1 MGRIFLF
8 IQLPD
13 NNCLLHLSM
22 KKYLSVLL
30 ILLLF
35 NYANAQSFIT
45 PFEKSNGKQTATY
58 FECIDFYKT
67 LAKSFSSIKVLT
79 GDTTDAGYPLQLVL
93 FSADKNFNINA
104 WHKQHKVVLFI
115 NNGIHP
121 GEPDGIDASMM
132 LLRDLAE
139 EKIKAPQNVVL
150 AVIPVY
156 NIGGSLNRNSSSRV
170 NQNGPEHYGFRGNA
184 ENLDLNRDFIKA
196 DSKNAFAF
204 EKFFH
209 LINPDIFIDNH
220 VSDGADYQHTMTLLT
235 TQHNK
240 LEGAIG
246 DFLHDVFEPALYK
259 SMKQK
264 NWQMCPYVNFEKGD
278 VSTGWDAFYDAPR
291 YSTGY
296 AALFETIGFMPETHM
311 LKPFADRVKSTYAF
325 MQTVIEQ
332 SSKLSEEI
340 IEKRNASVQSIK
352 QQQTFP
358 LSWKIDSSK
367 IEYIDFKGYEA
378 LIKTSDVTG
387 LPRLYYD
394 HSKPFEKQVKFYN
407 TFTPSISIQ
416 KPKAYIIPHGWH
428 NVIARLQLNHVVMH
442 QLKNDTAINVTYYL
456 VGDYKST
463 NKAYEKH
470 HRNYDIQLTTKTDT
484 IHFLKGDYIIYTN
497 QAANRYIIETLEPLG
512 DDSFFSWNFFDAVL
526 QRKEFYS
533 DYRWED
539 VAADFLK
546 RHAEV
551 RNQLEEKKK
560 TDTAFANSAEQ
571 QLYFVYTHS
580 PYSEPAYMRI
590 PVFRIE

>member
-1 MGRIFLF
+1 MQKIFL
-8 IQLPD
+8 
-13 NNCLLHLSM
+13 SA
-22 KKYLSVLL
+22 L
-30 ILLLF
+30 ISFLIIHG
-35 NYANAQSFIT
+35 NAQNFIT

-58 FECIDFYKT
+58 FECINFYQS
-67 LAKSFSSIKVLT
+67 LAKNFSTIKVLT
-79 GDTTDAGYPLQLVL
+79 GDTTDSGYPLHLVL
-93 FSADKNFNINA
+93 FSADKNFNINE
-104 WHKQHKVVLFI
+104 WHKQHKIVILI

-132 LLRDLAE
+132 LLRDLALG
-139 EKIKAPQNVVL
+139 KLKAPQNVVL
-150 AVIPVY
+150 GVIPVY
-156 NIGGSLNRNSSSRV
+156 NIGGCLNRNSFSRV
-170 NQNGPEHYGFRGNA
+170 NQNGPESYGFRGNG

-209 LINPDIFIDNH
+209 LLNPDIFIDNH

-246 DFLHDVFEPALYK
+246 DFLHDVFEPALYAG
-259 SMKQK
+259 MKEK
-264 NWQMCPYVNFEKGD
+264 NWQMCPYVNFEESSLKN
-278 VSTGWDAFYDAPR
+278 GWDAFYDAPR

-296 AALFETIGFMPETHM
+296 TALFETIGFMPETHM
-311 LKPFADRVKSTYAF
+311 LKPFADRVRSTYAF
-325 MQTVIEQ
+325 EQTVIEE
-332 SSKLSEEI
+332 SSKLADEI
-340 IEKRNASVQSIK
+340 IAKRNASIESIK
-352 QQQTFP
+352 QQKEFP
-358 LSWKIDSSK
+358 LSWKTDSSK
-367 IEYIDFKGYEA
+367 FEYIDFKGYDTSMK
-378 LIKTSDVTG
+378 ISDVTN
-387 LPRLYYD
+387 LPRYYYD
-394 HSKPFEKQVKFYN
+394 HSKPFEKQIKFYN
-407 TFTPSISIQ
+407 TFIPSATVE

-428 NVIARLQLNHVVMH
+428 GVIARLKLNGVIMQ
-442 QLKNDTAINVTYYL
+442 QLKNDTTIKAEYYL
-456 VGDYKST
+456 VDDYKSMS
-463 NKAYEKH
+463 KPYEKH
-470 HRNYDIQLTTKTDT
+470 HRNYDIHLSTKTDS

-497 QAANRYIIETLEPLG
+497 QSANRYIIETLEPLS

-546 RHAEV
+546 QHPEIK
-551 RNQLEEKKK
+551 NQLEEKKK
-560 TDTAFANSAEQ
+560 TDSAFANSAAQ

>member
-1 MGRIFLF
+1 MQKIFLF
-8 IQLPD
+8 FFFLAIR
-13 NNCLLHLSM
+13 S
-22 KKYLSVLL
+22 
-30 ILLLF
+30 I
-35 NYANAQSFIT
+35 SFSQTLIT
-45 PFEKSNGKQTATY
+45 PFEKSNGKQTTAY
-58 FECIDFYKT
+58 FECIKFYQS
-67 LAKSFSSIKVLT
+67 LAKTYSTIKILT
-79 GDTTDAGYPLQLVL
+79 GDTADAGYPLHVVL
-93 FSADKNFNINA
+93 FSADKNFNISA
-104 WHKQHKVVLFI
+104 WHKQHKVVILI

-139 EKIKAPQNVVL
+139 GKLKAPQNIAL

-156 NIGGSLNRNSSSRV
+156 NIGGSLNRNNSSRV
-170 NQNGPEHYGFRGNA
+170 NQNGPESYGFRGNA
-184 ENLDLNRDFIKA
+184 ENLDLNRDFIKT

-204 EKFFH
+204 EKIFH

-220 VSDGADYQHTMTLLT
+220 VSDGADYQHTMTMLT

-240 LEGAIG
+240 LEGKIG

-259 SMKQK
+259 SMKEK
-264 NWQMCPYVNFEKGD
+264 NWQMCPYVNFEEGD

-325 MQTVIEQ
+325 MQTVIEE
-332 SSKLSEEI
+332 SANFSNNI
-340 IEKRNASVQSIK
+340 IEKRNASIEEIK
-352 QQQTFP
+352 HQKEFP
-358 LSWKIDSSK
+358 LSWKVDSSK
-367 IEYIDFKGYEA
+367 YEYIDFKGYDTSMK
-378 LIKTSDVTG
+378 ISDVTG

-394 HSKPFEKQVKFYN
+394 HAKPFEKQVKFYN
-407 TFTPSISIQ
+407 TYIPSITIE
-416 KPKAYIIPHGWH
+416 KPKAYIIPQGWH
-428 NVIARLQLNHVVMH
+428 DVIARLKLNNVIMQH
-442 QLKNDTAINVTYYL
+442 LKKDTVINVEYNL
-456 VGDYKST
+456 IDDYKSM

-470 HRNYDIQLTTKTDT
+470 HRNYDIHLSTKTDS

-497 QAANRYIIETLEPLG
+497 QNANRYIIETLEPLS

-546 RHAEV
+546 QHSEV

-560 TDTAFANSAEQ
+560 SDSAFANSAEQ

-580 PYSEPAYMRI
+580 PYSEPVYMRI
-590 PVFRIE
+590 PVFRIK